1 MDKKTKKFIKFC
13 TKILDF
19 IMRGGKDFMNI
30 DLEINLL
37 LDDIN
42 EYINST
48 LLYLNSPSSNLEVNE
63 LIMYLS
69 SVDEIIVTIKKL
81 LLERK

>member
-1 MDKKTKKFIKFC
+1 
-13 TKILDF
+13 
-19 IMRGGKDFMNI
+19 MNI
-30 DLEINLL
+30 DLEIDLL

-48 LLYLNSPSSNLEVNE
+48 LIYLSNENSNIDKDE

-69 SVDEIIVTIKKL
+69 SVEEAIFIIKNL
-81 LLERK
+81 LLERNL

>member
-1 MDKKTKKFIKFC
+1 
-13 TKILDF
+13 
-19 IMRGGKDFMNI
+19 MNI

-63 LIMYLS
+63 LIMYLL

>member
-1 MDKKTKKFIKFC
+1 
-13 TKILDF
+13 
-19 IMRGGKDFMNI
+19 MNI

-42 EYINST
+42 EYVNST
-48 LLYLNSPSSNLEVNE
+48 LLYLNNPNSNLDINE

-69 SVDEIIVTIKKL
+69 SVDETIETIKKL
-81 LLERK
+81 LERK

>member
-1 MDKKTKKFIKFC
+1 
-13 TKILDF
+13 
-19 IMRGGKDFMNI
+19 MNI

>member
-1 MDKKTKKFIKFC
+1 
-13 TKILDF
+13 
-19 IMRGGKDFMNI
+19 MNI

-42 EYINST
+42 EYVNST
-48 LLYLNSPSSNLEVNE
+48 LLYLNNPNSNLDKIE

-69 SVDEIIVTIKKL
+69 SVDETIETIKKL
-81 LLERK
+81 LERK

>member
-1 MDKKTKKFIKFC
+1 
-13 TKILDF
+13 
-19 IMRGGKDFMNI
+19 MNI
-30 DLEINLL
+30 DLEIELL

-48 LLYLNSPSSNLEVNE
+48 LIYLSNENSNIDKDE

-69 SVDEIIVTIKKL
+69 SVEEAIFIIKNL
-81 LLERK
+81 LLERNL

>member
-1 MDKKTKKFIKFC
+1 
-13 TKILDF
+13 
-19 IMRGGKDFMNI
+19 MNI

-42 EYINST
+42 EYIYST
-48 LLYLNSPSSNLEVNE
+48 LLYLNNHNSNLDLKEI
-63 LIMYLS
+63 IMYLS
-69 SVDEIIVTIKKL
+69 SVDEIIDTIKL